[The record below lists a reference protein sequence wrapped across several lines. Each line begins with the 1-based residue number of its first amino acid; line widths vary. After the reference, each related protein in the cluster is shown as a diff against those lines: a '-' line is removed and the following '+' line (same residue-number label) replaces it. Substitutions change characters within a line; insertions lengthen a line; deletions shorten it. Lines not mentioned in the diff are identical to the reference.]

1 MAPVVRFVPKRIAG
15 AKPIVGVEPLS
26 SSYPGSCLKYLYS
39 PSESASEDEARD
51 NTPSKSAG
59 EDEARDNPQDG
70 NDTKGDLEDGLR
82 ELMDDQE
89 ALAEMGIQLPS
100 GPSRASLARE
110 SAGEDEARESA
121 GEDEEDS
128 DDWGS
133 WRGFHASSP

>member
-51 NTPSKSAG
+51 NPPSKSAG
-59 EDEARDNPQDG
+59 EDEARDNPQ
-70 NDTKGDLEDGLR
+70 E
-82 ELMDDQE
+82 
-89 ALAEMGIQLPS
+89 
-100 GPSRASLARE
+100 ARE

-121 GEDEEDS
+121 GEDEDEASESDS

>member
-26 SSYPGSCLKYLYS
+26 SSWSDAYSPATPYPGSCLKYLYS

-51 NTPSKSAG
+51 NPPSKSAG
-59 EDEARDNPQDG
+59 EDEARDNPQ
-70 NDTKGDLEDGLR
+70 E
-82 ELMDDQE
+82 
-89 ALAEMGIQLPS
+89 
-100 GPSRASLARE
+100 ARE

-121 GEDEEDS
+121 GEDEDEASESDS